1 MFMCCFTCEEDGLK
15 ERVKLNSG
23 KLQALS
29 SSLRDL
35 VCSVG
40 DGRKDFLKDLYHF
53 IKKSLHEKS
62 VTTPAQPPT
71 AANVLHKLEEVLI
84 EILFGTVSGQ

>member
-53 IKKSLHEKS
+53 I
-62 VTTPAQPPT
+62 TPAHAPT
-71 AANVLHKLEEVLI
+71 AANVLHKLEEILI
-84 EILFGTVSGQ
+84 EIIFGTVSGR

>member
-1 MFMCCFTCEEDGLK
+1 MCCFTCEEDGLK
-15 ERVKLNSG
+15 ERIKLNSC

-40 DGRKDFLKDLYHF
+40 DGRKDFLKDLCHF

-62 VTTPAQPPT
+62 VTTLAHAPT
-71 AANVLHKLEEVLI
+71 AANVRHKLEEILV
-84 EILFGTVSGQ
+84 EILFGTVSG

>member
-1 MFMCCFTCEEDGLK
+1 MCCFTCEKDGLK

-53 IKKSLHEKS
+53 IKKSLHEKN
-62 VTTPAQPPT
+62 VTTPAHAPT
-71 AANVLHKLEEVLI
+71 AANVLHKLEETLI